1 MKTMRTLTF
10 GTFIASCVSL
20 AAAAFDVDPQ
30 AKRASALTEADRLAS
45 PSEPGAL
52 PQELKHPFFPGTQ
65 ATAQAS
71 DSAKVAAPKSDL
83 SVLESIAAKLS
94 VSGTLVLGDQ
104 RYLLIRQ
111 KKLKVGDRLAIT
123 LDDREYEVVMAAIT
137 RSTYTLRLNEAELS
151 LSIVTKPESRN
162 EN

>member
-1 MKTMRTLTF
+1 MLET
-10 GTFIASCVSL
+10 IAS
-20 AAAAFDVDPQ
+20 
-30 AKRASALTEADRLAS
+30 
-45 PSEPGAL
+45 
-52 PQELKHPFFPGTQ
+52 
-65 ATAQAS
+65 
-71 DSAKVAAPKSDL
+71 
-83 SVLESIAAKLS
+83 KLS
-94 VSGTLVLGDQ
+94 SRAPGQGDQ

>member
-1 MKTMRTLTF
+1 MKTMRIFTF
-10 GTFIASCVSL
+10 AAFIAASVPVWG
-20 AAAAFDVDPQ
+20 AAFDVDPQ
-30 AKRASALTEADRLAS
+30 PKRAGTMAEAERLLSPTEPA
-45 PSEPGAL
+45 AL
-52 PQELKHPFFPGTQ
+52 PQELKHPFFPGTV
-65 ATAQAS
+65 AS
-71 DSAKVAAPKSDL
+71 ASAAEADNVGAPKSDL
-83 SVLESIAAKLS
+83 SVLETIASKLS
-94 VSGTLVLGDQ
+94 VSGTLVMGDQ

-123 LDDREYEVVMAAIT
+123 LDDREYEVVMTAIT